1 MLHVYFALRPE
12 KRCYLTAM
20 TRGWM
25 SRVDYRARHDETLWK
40 PESVPD
46 CSERTPLMNA
56 DARAALDQT
65 IDAIESSYEFMLAYA
80 AQGRDQEDG
89 GPDNRSARRWRP
101 SRQRSARWL
110 IASRRMPHPCRRAKW
125 RSREFLSVARR
136 DAAAARATLRLAL
149 ATPAISS
156 QLIDNL
162 NASIHIRTLLTDV
175 FLVDEALKAL
185 ARAT

>member
-1 MLHVYFALRPE
+1 
-12 KRCYLTAM
+12 
-20 TRGWM
+20 
-25 SRVDYRARHDETLWK
+25 
-40 PESVPD
+40 
-46 CSERTPLMNA
+46 MNA

-80 AQGRDQEDG
+80 AQGRDQEDS
-89 GPDNRSARRWRP
+89 GPGQSIRSTLAAFEAALGALADRIQAHAASLP
-101 SRQRSARWL
+101 AGEL
-110 IASRRMPHPCRRAKW
+110 AIA
-125 RSREFLSVARR
+125 EFLSVARR
-136 DAAAARATLRLAL
+136 DAAAARATLKLAL

-175 FLVDEALKAL
+175 FLVDEALKAF